1 MLGSITPLGERGHL
15 RRWSATV
22 VWYFVGSVLG
32 GAVIGGLLGALGA
45 GVAAFGP
52 DLSGTAVLAVLGVLA
67 AAGVAFDLR
76 LGGLRL
82 PSVKRQVNEDWL
94 VRYRG
99 WVVGMGFG
107 FQLGLGVVTI
117 VTTATL
123 YVALAAALL
132 AGSLPAGLALGV
144 VFGFARALPLLA
156 ARRVDSAPK
165 LRNQHLRLI
174 AWAPRVH
181 TVAVAALVVAAVV
194 AIGIVSL
201 GSLGVV
207 AT

>member
-32 GAVIGGLLGALGA
+32 GALIGGLLGAIGA
-45 GVAAFGP
+45 GAPALGLG
-52 DLSGTAVLAVLGVLA
+52 LSGTAVLAVVGVLSV
-67 AAGVAFDLR
+67 AGVAFDLR

-82 PSVKRQVNEDWL
+82 PTVQRQVDEDWL

-99 WVVGMGFG
+99 WVVGVGFG

-117 VTTATL
+117 VTTATV

-132 AGSLPAGLALGV
+132 
-144 VFGFARALPLLA
+144 
-156 ARRVDSAPK
+156 
-165 LRNQHLRLI
+165 
-174 AWAPRVH
+174 
-181 TVAVAALVVAAVV
+181 
-194 AIGIVSL
+194 
-201 GSLGVV
+201 
-207 AT
+207 

>member
-1 MLGSITPLGERGHL
+1 MLGSITPLGERGHH

-32 GAVIGGLLGALGA
+32 GAVIGGLLGAIGAAAAALGLE
-45 GVAAFGP
+45 
-52 DLSGTAVLAVLGVLA
+52 LSGTAVLVVVAVLALV
-67 AAGVAFDLR
+67 GVAFDLR

-82 PSVKRQVNEDWL
+82 PTIKRQVNEDWL

-99 WVVGMGFG
+99 WVVGVGFG
-107 FQLGLGVVTI
+107 FQLGLGVGTV

-123 YVALAAALL
+123 YVALATALL
-132 AGSLPAGLALGV
+132 AGSLPAGLGLGL

-156 ARRVDSAPK
+156 ARNVDSAPK
-165 LRNQHLRLI
+165 LRTQHLRVA

-181 TVAVAALVVAAVV
+181 TCAVSAMIVAAVV
-194 AIGIVSL
+194 AIGIVSF